1 MAINREIRNR
11 RGEANSLNNLGSI
24 YNRLGKQH
32 KAEELIQESL
42 AIKREIGDRR
52 GEANSLHTL
61 GNIAYSRKNWK
72 KAEGFYR
79 GSVRIRNKIG
89 SPLPE
94 WYTEHGFEDPDGR
107 WRFPPTKGLL
117 SWFLALLSR

>member
-1 MAINREIRNR
+1 MAK
-11 RGEANSLNNLGSI
+11 EAGDADLRKKVSV
-24 YNRLGKQH
+24 
-32 KAEELIQESL
+32 ATELIEKSL
-42 AIKREIGDRR
+42 AIKHEIKDRL

-79 GSVRIRNKIG
+79 DSVRIRKEIG
-89 SPLPE
+89 SPLPP
-94 WYTEHGFEDPDGR
+94 WYIENGFEDPDGR